1 MKNIA
6 LIFTLLSTLLYS
18 NELTIINTYKKALSI
33 AKDNN
38 KTVLFMTSIDGCPV
52 CHYMKDIVFEREE
65 VIEYL
70 RENYVVV
77 IRDAE
82 TQKYPKRFYTRDM
95 PTFYFINPKNEKEI
109 RLPKSGGSTPE
120 KFLSVL
126 KIAIEGKNEHNKF
139 IPKAKEMEALK
150 KVAIEKE
157 RKMREKMEKMETMEI
172 EEMEI
177 EKKMKNK
184 LGTQI

>member
-1 MKNIA
+1 MKKIA
-6 LIFTLLSTLLYS
+6 LIATLLSTLLIG
-18 NELTIINTYKKALSI
+18 NELKTIDTYKKALNV
-33 AKDNN
+33 AKDTN
-38 KTVLFMTSIDGCPV
+38 KTILFMTSIEGCPV
-52 CHYMKDIVFEREE
+52 CDYMKDIVFEREQ

-82 TQKYPKRFYTRDM
+82 TQKYPKRFHTRDM

-120 KFLSVL
+120 KFLSIL
-126 KIAIEGKNEHNKF
+126 KIAIEGENEHNKF
-139 IPKAKEMEALK
+139 IPKAEELEALK

-157 RKMREKMEKMETMEI
+157 RRMREKMEKMETIEI
-172 EEMEI
+172 EEMSI
-177 EKKMKNK
+177 EKKIQKTVE
-184 LGTQI
+184 TQK